1 MMQKRRHS
9 LKEIRLTVYTFIPKE
24 RIIVRK
30 HFFVSWNSTF
40 YGRQYQFIIYDVS
53 NCFTLYR
60 RPSFCVLRSAFCVLR
75 SAKYPCRRPSAF
87 INFSVFGYRALS
99 GSKFNVQT
107 FSSLNFETS
116 LFAYNYFLIAALF
129 PV

>member
-1 MMQKRRHS
+1 MAI
-9 LKEIRLTVYTFIPKE
+9 LA
-24 RIIVRK
+24 
-30 HFFVSWNSTF
+30 
-40 YGRQYQFIIYDVS
+40 G
-53 NCFTLYR
+53 
-60 RPSFCVLRSAFCVLR
+60 
-75 SAKYPCRRPSAF
+75 
-87 INFSVFGYRALS
+87 FSVSDRPQCPPITESNSRYYDYHRLELWIYLMAQARKPFGYQSVYGALS